1 MTLRKSSRKPIS
13 PEPNAR
19 NSTIMPA
26 FIWGRPRTSGSWL
39 WNIPHTRPSVTRM
52 PKMKH
57 RPPMVGVPFFLL
69 CQVGPSSRTVWPKC
83 SRCSA
88 GIINL
93 PDTAVIT
100 KPPMAADANR

>member
-1 MTLRKSSRKPIS
+1 MLDDLDKVIKEADQPRAKRQKQHHHASLHL
-13 PEPNAR
+13 
-19 NSTIMPA
+19 
-26 FIWGRPRTSGSWL
+26 GRAQNFRQL
-39 WNIPHTRPSVTRM
+39 VVEHPHTRPSVTRM

-88 GIINL
+88 GS
-93 PDTAVIT
+93 
-100 KPPMAADANR
+100 